1 LLETVSA
8 DYEGQVTFL
17 ALGGSSRLD
26 LLGVRADEWIPSGRI
41 VWGYDEKAT
50 VWQALGV
57 SGTPTTLLF
66 APDRE
71 VIAGWSG
78 ERGETFMREQ
88 IDILI
93 ASS

>member
-1 LLETVSA
+1 MLETVSA
-8 DYEGQVTFL
+8 DYEDQVTFL
-17 ALGGSSRLD
+17 ALGGASRPE
-26 LLGVRADEWIPSGRI
+26 LLSDRADEWFPSGRI
-41 VWGYDEKAT
+41 KWGYDENAT

-66 APDRE
+66 APDGE

-78 ERGETFMREQ
+78 ERGEAFMREQ

-93 ASS
+93 ANG

>member
-8 DYEGQVTFL
+8 DYEDQVTFL
-17 ALGGSSRLD
+17 ALGGASRPE
-26 LLGVRADEWIPSGRI
+26 LLSDRADEWFPSGRI
-41 VWGYDEKAT
+41 VWGYDENAT

-66 APDRE
+66 APDGE

-78 ERGETFMREQ
+78 ERGDAFMREQ
-88 IDILI
+88 IDLLI
-93 ASS
+93 AGS